1 MEITNA
7 NATHYQY
14 AAAIADC
21 IVLFSVD
28 TLEEWVQEGMPF
40 REAYGKMKKMI
51 ETGAYTPN
59 RDVPHT
65 HLGSRGNLA
74 LEALTQ
80 KMDSLLW

>member
-1 MEITNA
+1 
-7 NATHYQY
+7 
-14 AAAIADC
+14 
-21 IVLFSVD
+21 
-28 TLEEWVQEGMPF
+28 
-40 REAYGKMKKMI
+40 MKKMI